1 MQHRAMLRILF
12 PLALSALAGPA
23 AGQQGTDIFVG
34 RLSLSGGQIVV
45 SQLRN
50 ATNRN
55 GYDNQPSFDPTGAFV
70 LYTSGRPDGQTEI
83 FRYDIA
89 AGGSENVTNT
99 PESEYSPT
107 PMPGGATFSVIRVEA
122 DSAQRLWSFDM
133 DGRNPKLL
141 LENITPVGYHAWGN
155 ERMLA
160 LFVLGA
166 PSTLQLADANTG
178 RASVIEQSIGRS
190 LHRIPGQLAISF
202 VHKVSDDEWWIKRLD
217 LRTQQITPLIHTVPG
232 SEDYAWTPGGVVVMG
247 SGSVLYQWRSGAIGW
262 SVVADLAD
270 QGIEGITRI
279 AVSEAGD
286 RIAIVGERGAG
297 SRER

>member
-1 MQHRAMLRILF
+1 MQHRTMLRILF

-141 LENITPVGYHAWGN
+141 LEDIMPVGYHAWGN

-178 RASVIEQSIGRS
+178 RASVIERSIGRS

-297 SRER
+297 SEEP

>member
-107 PMPGGATFSVIRVEA
+107 PMPGVHVHNYAPVNRSPRHP
-122 DSAQRLWSFDM
+122 
-133 DGRNPKLL
+133 DGHPN
-141 LENITPVGYHAWGN
+141 HANRGP
-155 ERMLA
+155 A
-160 LFVLGA
+160 
-166 PSTLQLADANTG
+166 
-178 RASVIEQSIGRS
+178 RAS
-190 LHRIPGQLAISF
+190 
-202 VHKVSDDEWWIKRLD
+202 
-217 LRTQQITPLIHTVPG
+217 G
-232 SEDYAWTPGGVVVMG
+232 SP
-247 SGSVLYQWRSGAIGW
+247 
-262 SVVADLAD
+262 
-270 QGIEGITRI
+270 
-279 AVSEAGD
+279 
-286 RIAIVGERGAG
+286 
-297 SRER
+297 